1 MNGDRDSN
9 LSNQRYLLMLI
20 ALILIVLFGTFYHF
34 GIFEYLPQDKTDHL
48 SRVKHLG
55 LQIIPGFIAAL
66 LAFVALYLFLEQ
78 RKIRTPSAIMLEE
91 LSKAVSEIGEH
102 IREREKELDR
112 EFIYQTLPDDC
123 WLELREGSQAILRVL
138 LRRESSKHVIRGRS
152 KVRSDQISGLLED
165 LEKKVYWKKQYLI
178 TMLKN
183 GG

>member
-1 MNGDRDSN
+1 
-9 LSNQRYLLMLI
+9 
-20 ALILIVLFGTFYHF
+20 
-34 GIFEYLPQDKTDHL
+34 
-48 SRVKHLG
+48 
-55 LQIIPGFIAAL
+55 
-66 LAFVALYLFLEQ
+66 
-78 RKIRTPSAIMLEE
+78 MLEE

-165 LEKKVYWKKQYLI
+165 LEKKGLLEKTVSNNNVEKWRLSNKGQVRVVERVVGIPEKIIMVLTEDAVEKFIPNGHQSYLED
-178 TMLKN
+178 K
-183 GG
+183 